1 MKFLESIAVQ
11 EGAIRHSSYHQQRMK
26 QSAGVE
32 IELEALLRES
42 FPDLNHTLIYKFRIE
57 YDGEGVIS
65 TTLSPYS
72 LRPVRQLILIEADK
86 SLDYHLKYADRSAL
100 DKYAQGLPSG
110 QIPLLTR
117 GGFITDTTYTNVCFM
132 DDRGNWV
139 TPSTPLLKG
148 VMRQSLLDRGAITE
162 APISREILGAY
173 QSIALINA
181 MIPLGEVVLPMGCI
195 IF

>member
-11 EGAIRHSSYHQQRMK
+11 EGTIRHSSYHQQRMK

-42 FPDLNHTLIYKFRIE
+42 FPDLNHTLYYKFRID
-57 YDGEGVIS
+57 YDDEGVIS
-65 TTLSPYS
+65 TTLSPYT
-72 LRPVRQLILIEADK
+72 LRPVRQLILMEADK

-100 DKYAQGLPSG
+100 DRYAQGLPSRH
-110 QIPLLTR
+110 IPLLTR
-117 GGFITDTTYTNVCFM
+117 GGYITDTTYSNVCFM
-132 DDRGNWV
+132 DTEGNWV

-148 VMRQSLLDRGAITE
+148 VMRQSLLDRGIITE
-162 APISREILGAY
+162 APISREMLRDY
-173 QSIALINA
+173 KSIALINA
-181 MIPLGEVVLPMGCI
+181 MIPLGEMVLPMGCI